1 MTIADD
7 NHWLDKA
14 KRGDVQAFSRLVSK
28 YQSDVRYFLASRIH
42 DLDEAE
48 DLAQESFIVAFQ
60 KLDEFSQEKSFKPWI
75 MGIAANLMRNYM
87 RKSRP
92 VLVDEANE
100 IERLMENYIEKYGSV
115 EHSGAR
121 GDALKACLDEL
132 DGEYKQLLIMHY
144 VEGYTVGEL
153 TRQLQ
158 IKHSTMTMRLYRI
171 RDLLRKC
178 VTGKTGEA

>member
-7 NHWLDKA
+7 NHWLNKA
-14 KRGDVQAFSRLVSK
+14 RRGDVKAFSRLVAK
-28 YQSDVRYFLASRIH
+28 YQGDVRYFLASRMQ

-48 DLAQESFIVAFQ
+48 DLAQEAFIVAFQ
-60 KLDEFSQEKSFKPWI
+60 KLNEFSQDKAFKPWV

-87 RKSRP
+87 RKAKP
-92 VLVDEANE
+92 VLVDETNE
-100 IERLMENYIEKYGSV
+100 IERLMESAIEKIASVDSMGSR
-115 EHSGAR
+115 GA
-121 GDALKACLDEL
+121 ALKACLDEL

-153 TRQLQ
+153 TKQLQ
-158 IKHSTMTMRLYRI
+158 VKHSTMTMRLYRI